1 MESFFLII
9 IYRYKTKRAQH
20 EKGLH
25 DQQGNNPMPSPRRV
39 AVPVLVRDGKPC
51 LGGNGP
57 KPGDTLQM
65 PGPHMVMPSYNHPLM
80 HGQPRVWW

>member
-1 MESFFLII
+1 
-9 IYRYKTKRAQH
+9 
-20 EKGLH
+20 
-25 DQQGNNPMPSPRRV
+25 MPSPRRV

-51 LGGNGP
+51 LGGSGSVGP

-65 PGPHMVMPSYNHPLM
+65 PPGTHMVMPSYTHPLM